1 MPQFIYTARDSTGNA
16 VRGELEAGSESAAA
30 DILRRRSYI
39 PLTISRNDAADKP
52 GFSSPVLW
60 QRKVS
65 LTDLIM
71 FSRQMY
77 SLMKAGIPII
87 RAIEGLAQSTNSLR
101 LQQIL
106 QELVDQL
113 ENGRNLSQAMAVHP
127 AVFSRLMV
135 SIVHVGENTGRLD
148 EAFLQLTYYFEQELE
163 TRKQI
168 KQATRYPFFVL
179 LTLIV
184 AMFILNL
191 AVIPQFANM
200 FARFNAELPWS
211 TKALLAS
218 SEFFI
223 AYWPLMLIVAVA
235 AGFGFR
241 SYIKT
246 DNGRKVWG
254 RWKIRFPIIGSVIY
268 RATLGRFARS
278 FGMMLKAGVPMT
290 SALTLVADAVDNDYL
305 GDIIREMRRNIERG
319 ESLLRVSQQSQMF
332 TPLVLQMLAVGEETG
347 AMDEMLSEV
356 AGFYEREVAFDLKS
370 LTAKIEPILIC
381 IVAVM
386 VLILA
391 LGIFTPMWDMLN
403 AYKGGNS

>member
-1 MPQFIYTARDSTGNA
+1 MANFAYTARDSNGNA
-16 VRGELEAGSESAAA
+16 VSGQIEAGSEGAAA
-30 DILRRRSYI
+30 DLLRRRSFI
-39 PLTISRNDAADKP
+39 PLTIKRQAEQTAAS
-52 GFSSPVLW
+52 GGQLELW
-60 QRKVS
+60 QAKVS
-65 LTDLIM
+65 LTDLIL

-77 SLMKAGIPII
+77 SLMKAGIPIV
-87 RAIEGLAQSTNSLR
+87 RAIEGLAQSTSSKR
-101 LQQIL
+101 LQKVL
-106 QELVDQL
+106 GELVGQL
-113 ENGRNLSQAMAVHP
+113 ENGRSLSVALAEHP
-127 AVFSRLMV
+127 KVFSRLMV

-148 EAFLQLTYYFEQELE
+148 EAFLQLNYYFEQELE

-179 LTLIV
+179 IALAV

-218 SEFFI
+218 SAFFV
-223 AYWPLMLIVAVA
+223 AYWPLIIIA
-235 AGFGFR
+235 AIGSVFGFR

-246 DNGRKVWG
+246 DKGRVVWG
-254 RWKIRFPIIGSVIY
+254 RWRLVFPIIGTVIY

-278 FGMMLKAGVPMT
+278 FGMMLKAGLPMT
-290 SALTLVADAVDNDYL
+290 SALTLVADAVDNEYM
-305 GDIIREMRRNIERG
+305 GEKIRDMRRNIERG
-319 ESLLRVSQQSQMF
+319 ESLLRVSQQSGMF
-332 TPLVLQMLAVGEETG
+332 TPLVLQMIAVGEETG
-347 AMDEMLSEV
+347 AMDDMLSEV

-370 LTAKIEPILIC
+370 LTAKIEPILIA

-403 AYKGGNS
+403 AYKGNTG

>member
-1 MPQFIYTARDSTGNA
+1 MAQFLYKARDSAGNA
-16 VRGELEAGSESAAA
+16 VNGEIEAGSESAAA
-30 DILRRRSYI
+30 DLLRRRNYI
-39 PLTISRNDAADKP
+39 PLSISRQEAVAASAAT
-52 GFSSPVLW
+52 GIVLW

-71 FSRQMY
+71 LSRQMY

-87 RAIEGLAQSTNSLR
+87 RAIDGLAQSTSSVR
-101 LQQIL
+101 LQQVL
-106 QELVDQL
+106 QELVEQL
-113 ENGRNLSQAMAVHP
+113 ENGRNLSQAMAAHP
-127 AVFSRLMV
+127 EIFSRLMV

-148 EAFLQLTYYFEQELE
+148 DAFLQLTYYFEQELE

-168 KQATRYPFFVL
+168 KQATRYPIFVL
-179 LTLIV
+179 LTLVV

-191 AVIPQFANM
+191 AVIPQFATM

-223 AYWPLMLIVAVA
+223 AYWPFMLIVFIAAV
-235 AGFGFR
+235 FGLR
-241 SYIKT
+241 SYVKT
-246 DNGRKVWG
+246 DKGRLVWG
-254 RWKIRFPIIGSVIY
+254 RWKIRAPIIGSVIY

-278 FGMMLKAGVPMT
+278 FGMMLKAGLPMT

-305 GDIIREMRRNIERG
+305 GDTIREMRRNIERG

-347 AMDEMLSEV
+347 AMDDMLAEV

-370 LTAKIEPILIC
+370 LTAKIEPILIA

-403 AYKGGNS
+403 AYKGGSS

>member
-1 MPQFIYTARDSTGNA
+1 
-16 VRGELEAGSESAAA
+16 
-30 DILRRRSYI
+30 
-39 PLTISRNDAADKP
+39 
-52 GFSSPVLW
+52 
-60 QRKVS
+60 
-65 LTDLIM
+65 
-71 FSRQMY
+71 
-77 SLMKAGIPII
+77 
-87 RAIEGLAQSTNSLR
+87 
-101 LQQIL
+101 
-106 QELVDQL
+106 
-113 ENGRNLSQAMAVHP
+113 
-127 AVFSRLMV
+127 
-135 SIVHVGENTGRLD
+135 
-148 EAFLQLTYYFEQELE
+148 
-163 TRKQI
+163 
-168 KQATRYPFFVL
+168 
-179 LTLIV
+179 
-184 AMFILNL
+184 
-191 AVIPQFANM
+191 
-200 FARFNAELPWS
+200 
-211 TKALLAS
+211 
-218 SEFFI
+218 FFI
-223 AYWPLMLIVAVA
+223 AYWPLMLLVAVA

-246 DNGRKVWG
+246 DKGLKVWG

-403 AYKGGNS
+403 A

>member
-1 MPQFIYTARDSTGNA
+1 MALFAYKARDAAGLA
-16 VRGELEAGSESAAA
+16 VSGEVEAGSEGAAA
-30 DILRRRSYI
+30 DLLRRRSYI
-39 PLTISRNDAADKP
+39 PLSIQRQQEQ
-52 GFSSPVLW
+52 SSSGVKGIVLW
-60 QRKVS
+60 QSKVS

-87 RAIEGLAQSTNSLR
+87 RAIEGLAQSTASKR
-101 LQQIL
+101 LQLLLPQ
-106 QELVDQL
+106 LVEQL
-113 ENGRNLSQAMAVHP
+113 ESGRNLSQALALHP
-127 AVFSRLMV
+127 DVFSRLMV

-168 KQATRYPFFVL
+168 KQATRYPIFVL
-179 LTLIV
+179 LTLVV

-191 AVIPQFANM
+191 AVIPQFATM

-218 SEFFI
+218 SDFFVRF
-223 AYWPLMLIVAVA
+223 WPLMLIVAVGGA
-235 AGFGFR
+235 LALR
-241 SYIKT
+241 AYVKT
-246 DNGRKVWG
+246 DKGRLTWG
-254 RWKIRFPIIGSVIY
+254 RWKLAVPLVGDLIY

-290 SALTLVADAVDNDYL
+290 SALTLVADAVDNEHL
-305 GDIIREMRRNIERG
+305 GSKIREMRRSIERG
-319 ESLLRVSQQSQMF
+319 ESLLRVSQQSGMF

-347 AMDEMLSEV
+347 AMDEMLAEV

-370 LTAKIEPILIC
+370 LTAKIEPILIAV
-381 IVAVM
+381 VAVM

-403 AYKGGNS
+403 AYKGT

>member
-1 MPQFIYTARDSTGNA
+1 MALFAYKARDAAGQA
-16 VRGELEAGSESAAA
+16 VSGEVEAGNEGAAA
-30 DILRRRSYI
+30 DLLRRRSYI
-39 PLTISRNDAADKP
+39 PLSIQRQQQKQSRSGVK
-52 GFSSPVLW
+52 GIVLW
-60 QRKVS
+60 QSKVS

-87 RAIEGLAQSTNSLR
+87 RAIEGLAQSTASKR
-101 LQQIL
+101 LQL
-106 QELVDQL
+106 LLPELVEQL
-113 ENGRNLSQAMAVHP
+113 ESGRNLSQALALHP
-127 AVFSRLMV
+127 DVFSRLMV

-168 KQATRYPFFVL
+168 KQATRYPIFVL
-179 LTLIV
+179 LTLVV

-191 AVIPQFANM
+191 AVIPQFAAM

-218 SEFFI
+218 SAFFVRF
-223 AYWPLMLIVAVA
+223 WPLMLILAVGGA
-235 AGFGFR
+235 LALR
-241 SYIKT
+241 AYVKT
-246 DNGRKVWG
+246 DKGRLTWG
-254 RWKIRFPIIGSVIY
+254 RWKLAVPLVGDLIY

-290 SALTLVADAVDNDYL
+290 SALTLVADAVDNEHL
-305 GDIIREMRRNIERG
+305 GSKIREMRRSIERG
-319 ESLLRVSQQSQMF
+319 ESLLKVSQQSGMF

-347 AMDEMLSEV
+347 AMDEMLAEV

-370 LTAKIEPILIC
+370 LTAKIEPILIAV
-381 IVAVM
+381 VAVM

-403 AYKGGNS
+403 AYKGT

>member
-1 MPQFIYTARDSTGNA
+1 MANFVYTARDTNGNA
-16 VRGELEAGSESAAA
+16 VSGQIEAGSEGAAA
-30 DILRRRSYI
+30 DLLRRRSFI
-39 PLTISRNDAADKP
+39 PLTIQRQAEQSKTSI
-52 GFSSPVLW
+52 GQLELW
-60 QRKVS
+60 QAKVS
-65 LTDLIM
+65 LTDLIL

-77 SLMKAGIPII
+77 SLMKAGIPIV
-87 RAIEGLAQSTNSLR
+87 RAIEGLAQSTSSKR
-101 LQQIL
+101 LQKVL
-106 QELVDQL
+106 GELVGQL
-113 ENGRNLSQAMAVHP
+113 ENGRSLSVALAEHP
-127 AVFSRLMV
+127 KVFSRLMV

-148 EAFLQLTYYFEQELE
+148 EAFLQLNYYFEQELE

-179 LTLIV
+179 IALVV

-218 SEFFI
+218 SAFFV
-223 AYWPLMLIVAVA
+223 AYWPLIIIA
-235 AGFGFR
+235 AIGATFGFR

-246 DNGRKVWG
+246 DKGRVVWG
-254 RWKIRFPIIGSVIY
+254 RWRLVFPIIGNVIY

-290 SALTLVADAVDNDYL
+290 SALTLVADAVDNEYM
-305 GDIIREMRRNIERG
+305 GEKIRDMRRNIERG
-319 ESLLRVSQQSQMF
+319 ESLLRVSQQSGMF
-332 TPLVLQMLAVGEETG
+332 TPLVLQMIAVGEETG
-347 AMDEMLSEV
+347 AMDDMLGEV

-370 LTAKIEPILIC
+370 LTAKIEPILIA

-403 AYKGGNS
+403 AYKGNTG

>member
-87 RAIEGLAQSTNSLR
+87 RAIEGLAQSTNSVR

>member
-1 MPQFIYTARDSTGNA
+1 MAQFQYTARDTAGKA
-16 VRGELEAGSESAAA
+16 VSGEIEAGSESAAA
-30 DILRRRSYI
+30 DALRRRSYI
-39 PLTISRNDAADKP
+39 PLTIHRQQAAAESAAGP
-52 GFSSPVLW
+52 GLLW

-71 FSRQMY
+71 LSRQMY
-77 SLMKAGIPII
+77 SLTKAGIPII
-87 RAIEGLAQSTNSLR
+87 RAIEGLAQSTSSVRLR
-101 LQQIL
+101 QVLIDLVEQLQ
-106 QELVDQL
+106 
-113 ENGRNLSQAMAVHP
+113 NGRNLSQAMAAHP
-127 AVFSRLMV
+127 AIFSRLMV

-148 EAFLQLTYYFEQELE
+148 EAFLQLTFYFEQELE

-168 KQATRYPFFVL
+168 KQATRYPIFVL
-179 LTLIV
+179 LTLVV

-200 FARFNAELPWS
+200 FAKFNAELPWS

-218 SEFFI
+218 SKFFI
-223 AYWPLMLIVAVA
+223 SYWPLIIILFIGGAFGLRAYINTAKGRVA
-235 AGFGFR
+235 
-241 SYIKT
+241 
-246 DNGRKVWG
+246 WG
-254 RWKIRFPIIGSVIY
+254 RWKIKFPIIGSVIY

-278 FGMMLKAGVPMT
+278 FSMMLKAGIPMT

-305 GDIIREMRRNIERG
+305 GENIRDMRRNIERG

-347 AMDEMLSEV
+347 AMDDMLAEV

-370 LTAKIEPILIC
+370 LTAKIEPILIV

-386 VLILA
+386 VAILA

>member
-87 RAIEGLAQSTNSLR
+87 RAIEGLAQSTNSVR

-403 AYKGGNS
+403 AYKGGNG

>member
-223 AYWPLMLIVAVA
+223 AYWPLMLIAAVA

>member
-1 MPQFIYTARDSTGNA
+1 MANFVYTARDSNGNA
-16 VRGELEAGSESAAA
+16 VSGQIEAGSEGAAA
-30 DILRRRSYI
+30 DLLRRRSFI
-39 PLTISRNDAADKP
+39 PLTIQRQAEQSNVSIAQLE
-52 GFSSPVLW
+52 LW
-60 QRKVS
+60 QAKVS
-65 LTDLIM
+65 LTDLIL

-77 SLMKAGIPII
+77 SLMKAGIPIV
-87 RAIEGLAQSTNSLR
+87 RAIEGLAQSTSSKR
-101 LQQIL
+101 LQKVL
-106 QELVDQL
+106 GELVGQL
-113 ENGRNLSQAMAVHP
+113 ENGRSLSVALAEHP
-127 AVFSRLMV
+127 KVFSRLMV

-148 EAFLQLTYYFEQELE
+148 EAFLQLNYYFEQELE

-179 LTLIV
+179 IALVV

-218 SEFFI
+218 SAFFV
-223 AYWPLMLIVAVA
+223 AYWPLIIFAAVGA
-235 AGFGFR
+235 TLGFR

-246 DNGRKVWG
+246 DKGRVVWG
-254 RWKIRFPIIGSVIY
+254 RWRLVFPIIGNVIY

-290 SALTLVADAVDNDYL
+290 SALTLVADAVDNEYM
-305 GDIIREMRRNIERG
+305 GEKIRDMRRNIERG
-319 ESLLRVSQQSQMF
+319 ESLLRASQQSGLF
-332 TPLVLQMLAVGEETG
+332 TPLVLQMIAVGEETG
-347 AMDEMLSEV
+347 AMDDMLGEV

-370 LTAKIEPILIC
+370 LTAKIEPILIA

-403 AYKGGNS
+403 AYKGNTG

>member
-1 MPQFIYTARDSTGNA
+1 MAQFQYTARDASGKA
-16 VRGELEAGSESAAA
+16 ISGDIEANTESAAA
-30 DILRRRSYI
+30 DLLRRRNMI
-39 PLTISRNDAADKP
+39 PLTIVLQPADTTM
-52 GFSSPVLW
+52 SLNMPVLW

-71 FSRQMY
+71 LSRQMY

-87 RAIEGLAQSTNSLR
+87 RAIEGLALSTSSTR

-106 QELVDQL
+106 TELVEQL
-113 ENGRNLSQAMAVHP
+113 QNGRNLSQAMAAHP
-127 AVFSRLMV
+127 SVFSRLMV

-168 KQATRYPFFVL
+168 KQATRYPIFVL
-179 LTLIV
+179 ATLVV

-211 TKALLAS
+211 TQALLAS
-218 SEFFI
+218 SAFFI
-223 AYWPLMLIVAVA
+223 AYWPAMVILLIASVFGLRHYINTE
-235 AGFGFR
+235 AGR
-241 SYIKT
+241 P
-246 DNGRKVWG
+246 VWG

-290 SALTLVADAVDNDYL
+290 SALTLVADAVDNEYL
-305 GDIIREMRRNIERG
+305 GEKIRDMRRNIERG
-319 ESLLRVSQQSQMF
+319 ESLLKVSQQSQMF

-347 AMDEMLSEV
+347 AMDDMLSEV

-370 LTAKIEPILIC
+370 LTAKIEPILIA

-403 AYKGGNS
+403 AYKGGSG

>member
-1 MPQFIYTARDSTGNA
+1 MANFVYTARDTNGNA
-16 VRGELEAGSESAAA
+16 VSGQIEAGSEGAAA
-30 DILRRRSYI
+30 DLLRRRSFI
-39 PLTISRNDAADKP
+39 PLTIQRQAEQSKTP
-52 GFSSPVLW
+52 IGQLELW
-60 QRKVS
+60 QAKVS
-65 LTDLIM
+65 LTDLIL

-77 SLMKAGIPII
+77 SLMKAGIPIV
-87 RAIEGLAQSTNSLR
+87 RAIEGLAQSTSSKR
-101 LQQIL
+101 LQKVL
-106 QELVDQL
+106 GELVGQL
-113 ENGRNLSQAMAVHP
+113 ENGRSLSVALAEHP
-127 AVFSRLMV
+127 KVFSRLMV

-148 EAFLQLTYYFEQELE
+148 EAFLQLNYYFEQELE

-179 LTLIV
+179 IALVV

-218 SEFFI
+218 SAFFV
-223 AYWPLMLIVAVA
+223 AYWPLIIIA
-235 AGFGFR
+235 AIGATLGFR
-241 SYIKT
+241 SYIRT
-246 DNGRKVWG
+246 DKGRVVWG
-254 RWKIRFPIIGSVIY
+254 RWRLVFPIIGNVIY

-290 SALTLVADAVDNDYL
+290 SALTLVADAVDNEYM
-305 GDIIREMRRNIERG
+305 GEKIRDMRRNIERG
-319 ESLLRVSQQSQMF
+319 ESLLRVSQQSGMF
-332 TPLVLQMLAVGEETG
+332 TPLVLQMIAVGEETG
-347 AMDEMLSEV
+347 AMDDMLGEV

-370 LTAKIEPILIC
+370 LTAKIEPILIA

-403 AYKGGNS
+403 AYKGNTG

>member
-1 MPQFIYTARDSTGNA
+1 MPQFIYTARDSSGNA

-87 RAIEGLAQSTNSLR
+87 RAIEGLAQSTNSVR

-223 AYWPLMLIVAVA
+223 AYWPLMLLVAVA
-235 AGFGFR
+235 TGFGFR

-246 DNGRKVWG
+246 DKGRKVWG

>member
-1 MPQFIYTARDSTGNA
+1 MAHFQYTARDASGKA
-16 VRGELEAGSESAAA
+16 ISGDIEANTESAAA
-30 DILRRRSYI
+30 DLLRRRNMI
-39 PLTISRNDAADKP
+39 PLTIVLQPADTTM
-52 GFSSPVLW
+52 SLNMPVLW

-71 FSRQMY
+71 LSRQMY

-87 RAIEGLAQSTNSLR
+87 RAIEGLALSTSSTR

-106 QELVDQL
+106 TELVEQL
-113 ENGRNLSQAMAVHP
+113 QNGRNLSQAMAAHP
-127 AVFSRLMV
+127 SVFSRLMV

-168 KQATRYPFFVL
+168 KQATRYPIFVL
-179 LTLIV
+179 ATLVV

-211 TKALLAS
+211 TQALLAS
-218 SEFFI
+218 SAFFI
-223 AYWPLMLIVAVA
+223 AYWPAMVILLIASVFGLRHYINTE
-235 AGFGFR
+235 AGR
-241 SYIKT
+241 P
-246 DNGRKVWG
+246 VWG

-290 SALTLVADAVDNDYL
+290 SALTLVADAVDNEYL
-305 GDIIREMRRNIERG
+305 GEKIRDMRRNIERG
-319 ESLLRVSQQSQMF
+319 ESLLKVSQQSQMF

-347 AMDEMLSEV
+347 AMDDMLSEV

-370 LTAKIEPILIC
+370 LTAKIEPILIA

-403 AYKGGNS
+403 AYKGGSG

>member
-1 MPQFIYTARDSTGNA
+1 MPQFIYTARDNAGNA
-16 VRGELEAGSESAAA
+16 VSGEVEAGSESAAA
-30 DILRRRSYI
+30 DVLRRRSYI
-39 PLTISRNDAADKP
+39 PLTINRYDAPAKTTLNR
-52 GFSSPVLW
+52 GGLW

-87 RAIEGLAQSTNSLR
+87 RAIEGLAQSTSSVR

-106 QELVDQL
+106 QQLVEQL
-113 ENGRNLSQAMAVHP
+113 ENGRNLSQAMVAHP

-179 LTLIV
+179 LTLVV

-223 AYWPLMLIVAVA
+223 AYWPLMLLFAI
-235 AGFGFR
+235 AGVFGFR
-241 SYIKT
+241 AYIKT
-246 DNGRKVWG
+246 DKGRKVWG
-254 RWKIRFPIIGSVIY
+254 RWKIRFPIIGNVIY

-305 GDIIREMRRNIERG
+305 GDNIREMRRNIERG

-370 LTAKIEPILIC
+370 LTAKIEPILIS

-403 AYKGGNS
+403 AYKGGSS

>member
-1 MPQFIYTARDSTGNA
+1 MAQFAYTARNSEGKPIS
-16 VRGELEAGSESAAA
+16 GQLEAGSESAAA
-30 DILRRRSYI
+30 DLLRRRNYL
-39 PLTISRNDAADKP
+39 PLTILRQEEQTKP
-52 GFSSPVLW
+52 GLAQIELW
-60 QRKVS
+60 QPKVS

-77 SLMKAGIPII
+77 SLMKAGIPIV
-87 RAIEGLAQSTNSLR
+87 RAIEGLAQSTSSKK

-106 QELVDQL
+106 TELVGQL
-113 ENGRNLSQAMAVHP
+113 ENGRTLSVALAEHP
-127 AVFSRLMV
+127 KVFSRLMV

-168 KQATRYPFFVL
+168 KQATRYPMFVL
-179 LTLIV
+179 LTLVV

-200 FARFNAELPWS
+200 FAKFNAELPWS

-223 AYWPLMLIVAVA
+223 AYWPLIIVLCV
-235 AGFGFR
+235 GSVFGLR
-241 SYIKT
+241 RYITTPK
-246 DNGRKVWG
+246 GRVSWG
-254 RWKIRFPIIGSVIY
+254 RWKLNFPIIGSVIY

-290 SALTLVADAVDNDYL
+290 SSLSLVADAVDNEYL
-305 GDIIREMRRNIERG
+305 GEKIREMRRNIERG

-332 TPLVLQMLAVGEETG
+332 TPLVLQMVAVGEETG
-347 AMDEMLSEV
+347 AMDDMLAEV

-370 LTAKIEPILIC
+370 LTAKIEPILIA

-403 AYKGGNS
+403 AYKGNSG

>member
-1 MPQFIYTARDSTGNA
+1 MANFVYTARDSNGNA
-16 VRGELEAGSESAAA
+16 VSGQIEAGSEGAAA
-30 DILRRRSYI
+30 DLLRRRSFI
-39 PLTISRNDAADKP
+39 PLTIQRQAEQSNVSIAQLE
-52 GFSSPVLW
+52 LW
-60 QRKVS
+60 QAKVS
-65 LTDLIM
+65 LTDLIL

-77 SLMKAGIPII
+77 SLMKAGIPIV
-87 RAIEGLAQSTNSLR
+87 RAIEGLAQSTSSKR
-101 LQQIL
+101 LQKVL
-106 QELVDQL
+106 GELVGQL
-113 ENGRNLSQAMAVHP
+113 ENGRSLSVALAEHP
-127 AVFSRLMV
+127 KVFSRLMV

-148 EAFLQLTYYFEQELE
+148 EAFLQLNYYFEQELE

-179 LTLIV
+179 IALVV

-218 SEFFI
+218 SAFFV
-223 AYWPLMLIVAVA
+223 AYWPLIIIA
-235 AGFGFR
+235 AMGATLGFR

-246 DNGRKVWG
+246 DKGRVVWG
-254 RWKIRFPIIGSVIY
+254 RWRLVFPIIGNVIY

-290 SALTLVADAVDNDYL
+290 SALTLVADAVDNEYM
-305 GDIIREMRRNIERG
+305 GEKIREMRRNIERG
-319 ESLLRVSQQSQMF
+319 ESLLRASQQSGLF
-332 TPLVLQMLAVGEETG
+332 TPLVLQMISVGEETG
-347 AMDEMLSEV
+347 AMDDMLGEV

-370 LTAKIEPILIC
+370 LTAKIEPILIA

-403 AYKGGNS
+403 AYKGNTG

>member
-1 MPQFIYTARDSTGNA
+1 MAQFVYTARDSAGKA
-16 VRGELEAGSESAAA
+16 VSGEIEAGNESAAA
-30 DILRRRSYI
+30 DILRRRSVI
-39 PLTISRNDAADKP
+39 PLTISRQDTPAKTSLM
-52 GFSSPVLW
+52 GPVLW
-60 QRKVS
+60 QRKIS

-71 FSRQMY
+71 LSRQMY
-77 SLMKAGIPII
+77 SLMRAGIPII
-87 RAIEGLAQSTNSLR
+87 RAIEGLAQSTSSVR
-101 LQQIL
+101 LQGIL
-106 QELVDQL
+106 LELVDQL
-113 ENGRNLSQAMAVHP
+113 QNGRNLSQALAAHP
-127 AVFSRLMV
+127 KVFSRLMV

-168 KQATRYPFFVL
+168 KQATRYPIFVL
-179 LTLIV
+179 LTLVV

-191 AVIPQFANM
+191 AVIPQFASM

-223 AYWPLMLIVAVA
+223 RFWPLMLIGFIAAV
-235 AGFGFR
+235 FGLR
-241 SYIKT
+241 SYIQT
-246 DNGRKVWG
+246 DKGRRAWG
-254 RWKIRFPIIGSVIY
+254 RWKIRSPIIGSIIY

-290 SALTLVADAVDNDYL
+290 SALTLVADAVDNDFL
-305 GDIIREMRRNIERG
+305 GDSIRDMRRNIERG

-347 AMDEMLSEV
+347 AMDDMLAEV

-370 LTAKIEPILIC
+370 LTAKIEPILIS

-403 AYKGGNS
+403 AYKGGTK

>member
-1 MPQFIYTARDSTGNA
+1 MALFAYKARDAAGLA
-16 VRGELEAGSESAAA
+16 VSGEVEAGSEGAAA
-30 DILRRRSYI
+30 DLLRRRSYI
-39 PLTISRNDAADKP
+39 PLSIQRQQEQ
-52 GFSSPVLW
+52 SSSGVNGIVLW
-60 QRKVS
+60 QSKVS

-87 RAIEGLAQSTNSLR
+87 RAIEGLAQSTASKR
-101 LQQIL
+101 LQLLLPQ
-106 QELVDQL
+106 LVEQL
-113 ENGRNLSQAMAVHP
+113 ESGRNLSQALALHP
-127 AVFSRLMV
+127 DVFSRLMV

-168 KQATRYPFFVL
+168 KQATRYPIFVL
-179 LTLIV
+179 LTLVV

-191 AVIPQFANM
+191 AVIPQFATM

-218 SEFFI
+218 SDFFVRF
-223 AYWPLMLIVAVA
+223 WPLMLIVAVGGA
-235 AGFGFR
+235 LALR
-241 SYIKT
+241 AYVKT
-246 DNGRKVWG
+246 DKGRLTWG
-254 RWKIRFPIIGSVIY
+254 RWKLAVPLVGDLIY

-290 SALTLVADAVDNDYL
+290 SALTLVADAVDNEHL
-305 GDIIREMRRNIERG
+305 GSKIREMRRSIERG
-319 ESLLRVSQQSQMF
+319 ESLLRVSQQSGMF

-347 AMDEMLSEV
+347 AMDEMLAEV

-370 LTAKIEPILIC
+370 LTAKIEPILIAV
-381 IVAVM
+381 VAVM

-403 AYKGGNS
+403 AYKGT